1 VVDDADGTLDGVEA
15 GGARPTLED
24 PQSHLRAIGDRCL
37 SPLSV
42 IAADG
47 TMLYVNR
54 ASAACLGQ
62 RPEDLI
68 GRNGIELVHPQD
80 RERVRV
86 ELGGVVVGQP
96 SDGMSVYRMR
106 ANSGREWRT
115 FESVATNLL
124 DDPGVNG
131 ILLSSRDLTDGVAH
145 AQQLRAAAYRDQ
157 LTGLPNRAML
167 HERLVALMDDS
178 TPVAVAVVGIDRFK
192 LINDTLGHTVGDTVL
207 RAVSSR
213 VRAAAPG
220 TAIVGR
226 LGGDLL
232 VLLLPGAAA
241 EDASSLLWRIVK
253 RVADPLFLGGQE
265 LRVSLS
271 AGFAQKCASATVES
285 LLSDADMA
293 LHLAKREGGGRVEV
307 FSSAMRAA
315 AIGRMELEA
324 DLRQAIARSDLSLA
338 VQPIVRL
345 HDRAPVSSEALLRW
359 HRGDRTTP
367 PDEFIPVAEETGLIL
382 PLGDWVIDHAARLLP
397 DVPGGRVMVNLSPR
411 QLAAPGLID
420 RVAHALETQRCP
432 PGSLGFEITETLLIE
447 RFDFTVEVLGRL
459 RALGCRVGLDDFGSG
474 YSSLGYLRRL
484 PVDFLKIDQT
494 LTADVDRDPE
504 AVAIVRAV
512 VTMAD
517 ALGVDVIAEGIET
530 EAQAMTLQDVGCASG
545 QGYLLG
551 RPVDV
556 R

>member
-1 VVDDADGTLDGVEA
+1 VEA
-15 GGARPTLED
+15 GAARPTLDD
-24 PQSHLRAIGDRCL
+24 PESHVRAIGDRCL

-42 IAADG
+42 VAADG
-47 TMLYVNR
+47 TMLYVNK

-68 GRNGIELVHPQD
+68 GRNGVELVHPDD
-80 RERVRV
+80 RDRVQA
-86 ELGGVVVGQP
+86 ELGSVVGREP
-96 SDGMSVYRMR
+96 SEGVSVYRMR
-106 ANSGREWRT
+106 ADSGRGWRT

-145 AQQLRAAAYRDQ
+145 ARQLQAAAYRDQ
-157 LTGLPNRAML
+157 LTGLPNRALL
-167 HERLVALMDDS
+167 HQRLVALVKDPQ
-178 TPVAVAVVGIDRFK
+178 PVAVAVVGIDRFK
-192 LINDTLGHTVGDTVL
+192 LINDTLGHTVGDAVL
-207 RAVSSR
+207 RAITSR
-213 VRAAAPG
+213 VRGAVPG
-220 TAIVGR
+220 TAMVGR

-241 EDASSLLWRIVK
+241 DDAHSLLWRIVE

-265 LRVSLS
+265 LRISMS
-271 AGFAQKCASATVES
+271 AGFALKCPSATVES

-307 FSSAMRAA
+307 FSSAMREA
-315 AIGRMELEA
+315 AIRRMEMEA
-324 DLRQAIARSDLSLA
+324 DLRRAVIRSELSLA

-345 HDRAPVSSEALLRW
+345 EDRVPVSSEALLRW
-359 HRGDRTTP
+359 HRGDSTTP

-382 PLGDWVIDHAARLLP
+382 PLGDWVIDRAARLLP
-397 DVPGGRVMVNLSPR
+397 HVPGGRVMVNLSPR
-411 QLAAPGLID
+411 QLASPGLID
-420 RVAHALETQRCP
+420 RVAHALATQRCP

-447 RFDFTVEVLGRL
+447 RFDFTVDVLGRL

-484 PVDFLKIDQT
+484 PVDFLKIDRT
-494 LTADVDRDPE
+494 LTADVDRDPG

-530 EAQAMTLQDVGCASG
+530 EAQATTLRDIGCASG

-551 RPVDV
+551 RPLDV